1 MNSSFCFFLEGP
13 ACCGTGVGARVEGLE
28 LGARERSLKVPYLE
42 ESGLRPAEAR
52 MGCGV
57 TKKLEAEG
65 CVSRSSAFSTGA
77 NSTRG

>member
-1 MNSSFCFFLEGP
+1 M
-13 ACCGTGVGARVEGLE
+13 GARVEGFE
-28 LGARERSLKVPYLE
+28 LGRGERSPKVPYLE

-52 MGCGV
+52 IGCGV

-65 CVSRSSAFSTGA
+65 WVSRSSAFSTGA